1 MSDSTGDEARKINVL
16 VLGESPNL
24 FSLFHPLSLFRPLAK
39 VRCQWHFAKSR
50 QEMSK
55 ILDHTKLDIVLSIY
69 THQRLSEM
77 MALLTGLRVSMFHML
92 PVEEGCWW
100 LPVLRN
106 AENCLGAPALRPNEF
121 SYVLTEIVENIITDV
136 ASSGPSVV

>member
-1 MSDSTGDEARKINVL
+1 MAHSTGDEARKINVL
-16 VLGESPNL
+16 VVGESPNL
-24 FSLFHPLSLFRPLAK
+24 FSLFRPLAK

-100 LPVLRN
+100 LPFFEMAKTVLERPPSAQMN
-106 AENCLGAPALRPNEF
+106 LVTSLRR
-121 SYVLTEIVENIITDV
+121 L
-136 ASSGPSVV
+136 